1 MLRSGLTGRAG
12 WKGLERDVAF
22 AYGCLMSKV
31 EQIETDIAK
40 LSATE
45 ARQVAQWLQEF
56 LADEWDKEIET
67 DAKAGKLDFLF
78 DEGTAERRAGS
89 LREWPSDSK

>member
-1 MLRSGLTGRAG
+1 
-12 WKGLERDVAF
+12 
-22 AYGCLMSKV
+22 MSKV

-40 LSATE
+40 LSAIE
-45 ARQVAQWLQEF
+45 ARQVAQWLAEF

-78 DEGTAERRAGS
+78 DESATERRTGT

>member
-1 MLRSGLTGRAG
+1 M
-12 WKGLERDVAF
+12 AF
-22 AYGCLMSKV
+22 AYGWHMSKV

-45 ARQVAQWLQEF
+45 ARQVAQWLEEF
-56 LADEWDKEIET
+56 LADEWDKQIDA

-78 DEGTAERRAGS
+78 DEGAAERRTGS
-89 LREWPSDSK
+89 LREWPNNSK